1 MLTKLFEHN
10 YSFEHNF
17 FKKQVWRLYRSNNE
31 WHGYFIVSETRLD
44 ESFHVGQ
51 FVFEDFEVPFGV
63 DQNYND
69 RVIISIVREDIPS
82 KLHSIVSSVAFF
94 LEDKSKKIEM
104 VTQLFFQS
112 T

>member
-1 MLTKLFEHN
+1 MNIIAHLNIIFLKNKFD
-10 YSFEHNF
+10 SFIG
-17 FKKQVWRLYRSNNE
+17 QITSDTDIL
-31 WHGYFIVSETRLD
+31 IVSETQLD
-44 ESFHVGQ
+44 ESFQVGQ
-51 FVFEDFEVPFGV
+51 FVFEDFEVPYGV

-82 KLHSIVSSVAFF
+82 KLHSIVSSVVFF
-94 LEDKSKKIEM
+94 LGDKSKKKEM